1 MFFNLLVL
9 LLCVRG
15 PLGRAHVED
24 APRCVF
30 SAAPFSSCHCVV
42 WTQTHLRPLQ
52 RSTWEFSSAA
62 SLAQH
67 ALVRGS
73 PRCMLA
79 AANLSSCHFAVWT
92 PTRLRLL
99 HRPAWEFSSAAS
111 LAQPLRAAIA
121 FSQSDGSSHLHKDGV
136 DLSIQQHFVR
146 SALLDSSVARRRRRG
161 TDVLL
166 LRKLALLVVM
176 GRGTSFSAAD
186 LSIVLLSTA

>member
-1 MFFNLLVL
+1 M
-9 LLCVRG
+9 
-15 PLGRAHVED
+15 
-24 APRCVF
+24 
-30 SAAPFSSCHCVV
+30 
-42 WTQTHLRPLQ
+42 
-52 RSTWEFSSAA
+52 
-62 SLAQH
+62 
-67 ALVRGS
+67 RGS

-146 SALLDSSVARRRRRG
+146 SALLDSSAARQRRRG

-166 LRKLALLVVM
+166 LGELALLVVM
-176 GRGTSFSAAD
+176 GRGTSFAGAD

>member
-1 MFFNLLVL
+1 
-9 LLCVRG
+9 
-15 PLGRAHVED
+15 
-24 APRCVF
+24 
-30 SAAPFSSCHCVV
+30 
-42 WTQTHLRPLQ
+42 
-52 RSTWEFSSAA
+52 
-62 SLAQH
+62 
-67 ALVRGS
+67 
-73 PRCMLA
+73 MLA

-146 SALLDSSVARRRRRG
+146 SALLDSSAAHRRRRG

-176 GRGTSFSAAD
+176 GRGKSFSAAD
-186 LSIVLLSTA
+186 LSIVLASSAQMFWFVHFFLFSANSKMLLGVSAQCVGRAGLAWGGSGFWIPEAVVSRVPKVSKIPKVP